1 MFVLGDLRLFCG
13 EVVFLDCDVSV
24 MPLIIIMFFYLETV
38 GKKPHINIF
47 TQHQRYSIYKISTI
61 RRKKKTYQCKE
72 LKGQNHNI
80 T

>member
-13 EVVFLDCDVSV
+13 EVVFSDCDVSV

-47 TQHQRYSIYKISTI
+47 TQHQGTVFTK
-61 RRKKKTYQCKE
+61 
-72 LKGQNHNI
+72 
-80 T
+80 